1 VQQSDVVTDLHCP
14 FTPTARR
21 LDAADPAR
29 ARLRS
34 SGPLV
39 RIEAPAGGPVWVVTD
54 AGLARQVLADTT
66 RFVKDPALA
75 PPGWDRRSAG
85 LEPTAAAQM
94 SLTTLDGPAHTAL
107 RRAFAPLF
115 GARRMRDSYGRMRD
129 IARRLLADVAAD
141 EVDLVADLAT
151 RYPLTVLCDLL
162 GIPAGHVDTAMAA
175 CRLVHV
181 DYPAHVGEAMAGFAT
196 LAAAALAT
204 EGGPAHE
211 PAARMPPGSTRA
223 DLGYQIFTV
232 LFAGRLTTDPAIGFL
247 VARVLSGT
255 GPTDT
260 AALVRETL
268 ARHPPAPFSLWR
280 FTATDL
286 DLAGTALPARTPVLV
301 DIQGVNDRLGPDDH
315 DLTFGAGPHYC
326 IGARLAQL
334 ELQALA
340 EVIGTDYP
348 DARLLVP
355 YDDLRH
361 STPGGV
367 MGSRLL
373 ALPVALTRV
382 DRRPTAAASATA
394 HRDAGFRPS

>member
-1 VQQSDVVTDLHCP
+1 MVSDASRCP
-14 FTPTARR
+14 FAPTARR
-21 LDAADPAR
+21 LDEPDPAR
-29 ARLRS
+29 AHLRDA
-34 SGPLV
+34 GPLV
-39 RIEAPAGGPVWVVTD
+39 RLEAPAGGPVWVVTD
-54 AGLARQVLADTT
+54 AGLARRVLADT
-66 RFVKDPALA
+66 RFAKDPALA

-85 LEPTAAAQM
+85 LEPTAAEQM

-107 RRAFAPLF
+107 RRAVAPLF
-115 GARRMRDSYGRMRD
+115 GAQRVRDSYGRMCA
-129 IARRLLADVAAD
+129 IARRLLADAVTDAAADAAAD

-162 GIPAGHVDTAMAA
+162 GIPAEHVDTAIAA
-175 CRLVHV
+175 CRLMHV

-196 LAAAALAT
+196 LAGAALDT
-204 EGGPAHE
+204 EGGPARE
-211 PAARMPPGSTRA
+211 LAARMPPGSTRA
-223 DLGYQIFTV
+223 DLEYQIFTV
-232 LFAGRLTTDPAIGFL
+232 LFAGQLTTDPAVGFV
-247 VARVLSGT
+247 VARLLNGA
-255 GPTDT
+255 GPADT

-301 DIQGVNDRLGPDDH
+301 DIQGINAHLGPDDH
-315 DLTFGAGPHYC
+315 GLTFGAGPHHC
-326 IGARLAQL
+326 TGARLAQL

-355 YDDLRH
+355 HDELRH
-361 STPGGV
+361 STPGGI

-373 ALPVALTRV
+373 ALPVALT
-382 DRRPTAAASATA
+382 
-394 HRDAGFRPS
+394 